1 MSNFSATLAEA
12 AAKNGELLST
22 LAQTDHAPPAL
33 KQNKAYI
40 SDLQTQLGAL
50 DQELKKLHA
59 ITEDERKDHLKYR
72 DSTVKRFAHKLGGK
86 KGTEKFVSKQE
97 KEERE
102 FLEAWQHEREATGR
116 REELARAL
124 QYAQDEKRTLEHDN
138 ARHSKAQTEL
148 DQLYNAIFSGPT
160 PDVPGEDQ
168 MESTVATCRD
178 WYQQCQARQNAEKQA
193 MDGVTKVDWF
203 LGKALN
209 DMNEALRMSSVDMF
223 GGGSFVDYMERDALS
238 RAQYSFTQAVA
249 HMKEAIRAQPALHPL
264 NPVNIDQGHF
274 ISDVLFDNIFTD
286 MAQHD
291 RIQNSSMQLQ
301 QSARE
306 LKQQLPGQQQRVRD
320 AGVQLR
326 QASQNLEKARL
337 ELQRIRAEA
346 FMRLGS
352 GQTAWQA
359 DTNSDQAPPS
369 YTV

>member
-1 MSNFSATLAEA
+1 MSTFSAALAEA
-12 AAKNGELLST
+12 ATKNGELLST

-33 KQNKAYI
+33 KQNQAYI

-50 DQELKKLHA
+50 DRELKKLHA
-59 ITEDERKDHLKYR
+59 ITEDERKDHLKYH
-72 DSTVKRFAHKLGGK
+72 DSTVKRLAHKLGGK

-102 FLEAWQHEREATGR
+102 FLEAWQHEREAIGQ
-116 REELARAL
+116 REELASAL
-124 QYAQDEKRTLEHDN
+124 QYAQDEKRTLEDDCT
-138 ARHSKAQTEL
+138 RHIQAQIDL
-148 DQLYNAIFSGPT
+148 DKLYNAIFSGPT

-193 MDGVTKVDWF
+193 MDGVTKADMF
-203 LGKALN
+203 LSTALN
-209 DMNEALRMSSVDMF
+209 DMNDALRMSTADMW
-223 GGGSFVDYMERDALS
+223 GGGTMVDYLERDGLS
-238 RAQYSFTQAVA
+238 RAQYSFTRAVA
-249 HMKEAIRAQPALHPL
+249 HMNEAIRSQPAIRPL
-264 NPVNIDQGHF
+264 SPVNIDQGHF

-291 RIQNSSMQLQ
+291 RIQNSSLQLQ

-306 LKQQLPGQQQRVRD
+306 LKQQLPAQQQRVGD
-320 AGVQLR
+320 AGVQLK
-326 QASQNLEKARL
+326 QASQNLEEARL

-352 GQTAWQA
+352 GQTPWQA
-359 DTNSDQAPPS
+359 DTNSDQGPPS
-369 YTV
+369 YTA